1 VHTAEEV
8 WQWVRHVVIPN
19 LYPEA
24 DYRGVPLADGGSRV
38 VASMAAYRLGPVRL
52 RQHRV
57 ISGKKEQLL
66 RFAEGRFVVL
76 RFKYISPPETC

>member
-1 VHTAEEV
+1 
-8 WQWVRHVVIPN
+8 VVIPN

-57 ISGKKEQLL
+57 ISGKKTNCYESQKV
-66 RFAEGRFVVL
+66 VVL
-76 RFKYISPPETC
+76 RFFPVLMARNLLR